1 MHVANIIR
9 KYQGLCP
16 NHPAATVC
24 PSKSDTRLVIVP
36 AICFVVI
43 LMTVLIL
50 PYTGKYSLIAL
61 IPMEG

>member
-24 PSKSDTRLVIVP
+24 PMGLAKALGGGRARPNRVTIVTK
-36 AICFVVI
+36 A
-43 LMTVLIL
+43 
-50 PYTGKYSLIAL
+50 
-61 IPMEG
+61 